1 MTGKEKLGEGLKI
14 QGARLLELPVIK
26 DSRGSLS
33 FAQYQETLPFLP
45 KRYFIVF
52 DVGQGQIRGGHA
64 HSKVHQL
71 LICVKGACRVC
82 VDDGTVRENILLNRP
97 ELALY
102 LPPKIWATQED
113 FSRDAVL
120 MVLASEVYDPDEYIR
135 DYEEFLATR
144 RPGSSEKTF

>member
-1 MTGKEKLGEGLKI
+1 MTDEARSGEGLKI
-14 QGARLLELPVIK
+14 AGARLLELPVIK

-33 FAQYQETLPFLP
+33 FAQYQETMPFLP

-52 DVGQGQIRGGHA
+52 DVGEGQVRGSHA

-71 LICVKGACRVC
+71 LICIKGACRVC
-82 VDDGTVRENILLNRP
+82 ADDGTVTENILLDRP

-102 LPPKIWATQED
+102 LPPKIWATQQD

-135 DYEEFLATR
+135 DYDEFLATR
-144 RPGSSEKTF
+144 LAP